1 MGEFVCF
8 RLSKGGIFK
17 SIKNVKKNYTLKKKK
32 KEVFTKT
39 KVIAVEKFLRRYCEL
54 TFVPRA
60 LLS

>member
-32 KEVFTKT
+32 GGIYQDKSNSSREVPEE
-39 KVIAVEKFLRRYCEL
+39 VL
-54 TFVPRA
+54 
-60 LLS
+60 